1 MWHVPQIFHR
11 FSVRLSDKFLKIEC
25 HHGTKLIKNMNSI
38 VRWGWVWYKKLCRTD
53 RLVLFGLGFIPEV
66 VVFDCLVG
74 IKCVKYCKLFPYRQL
89 SASSPFR
96 ELTRDFSG
104 QKLTKWVRIVVFF
117 FLWKSISRLRLLIL
131 CNASR
136 SEGTSLWVNVWT
148 NE

>member
-11 FSVRLSDKFLKIEC
+11 FSVRLSNKFLKIEC

-53 RLVLFGLGFIPEV
+53 RLVLFGLRFIPEV

-117 FLWKSISRLRLLIL
+117 YGKAFLALDYLYFAMHQEVKERVCEYMYERM
-131 CNASR
+131 NK
-136 SEGTSLWVNVWT
+136 
-148 NE
+148 